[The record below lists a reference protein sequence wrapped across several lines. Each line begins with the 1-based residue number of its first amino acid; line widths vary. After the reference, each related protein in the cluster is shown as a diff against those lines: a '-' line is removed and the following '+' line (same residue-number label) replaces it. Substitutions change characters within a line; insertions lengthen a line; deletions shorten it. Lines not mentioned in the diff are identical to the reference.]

1 MADEKR
7 QLILDLLAR
16 NKMSKDTQDAAG
28 DLDKLA
34 TAADSADKS
43 TEELGKSTKET
54 EDQIGKFGRSSNDT
68 KAKIANLS
76 SEIEKSEREVV
87 SLAESFERA
96 GTAGERLDITKALRR
111 TQSEIKNLTKVKG
124 ILEDILPDPEP
135 QAKSFFQ
142 KLDTAVVNGASGI
155 SKLLGSKIGITL
167 GASAGAAAAPE
178 IAGAISALVSSG
190 AGLIGIGAGIAL
202 AVKKDVAI
210 QQAGDAAGKKFL
222 SGLETV
228 ADKNLQGPIL
238 EALGLL
244 SAAGEEVTA
253 KWGEAFKALAPQIRP
268 LTEDIIKAGTSISDS
283 LAGAAENSGPAL
295 KGLGDSIIL
304 LGNGVSNFI
313 TILSNGGPEAA
324 SNLRLIAGATAD
336 VLTQTATF
344 LNFLDKISANPWITG
359 PLTAL
364 LRKHYD
370 SLAEGSTNLSATQG
384 ALATAADA
392 TTRAMN
398 GQRAAITELA
408 TEVQKQQDPV
418 FAFAKAQD
426 TLRDSQKSLNDAVKK
441 YGPNSEQARS
451 ATRDLA
457 AAASDL
463 QAKAG
468 ATGATLNGKLT
479 PAMRATLSAAGL
491 TNSQIAEVAKEFGR
505 AQSAAN
511 KYAKTYKATI
521 ITQHVDTYAVG
532 GADYN
537 RELARGNL
545 GKRAAGG
552 PVARGVPYIV
562 GEQGPEIMVPD
573 VSGRIVNAS
582 ASRGV
587 MVRGN
592 GDSGRG
598 SGPRAIQLEV
608 TGNDQKLVTLL
619 KYLIRTANVIE
630 S

>member
-7 QLILDLLAR
+7 QLILELLAK
-16 NKMSKDTQDAAG
+16 NKMSKDTDDAAK
-28 DLDKLA
+28 DIEKLA

-43 TEELGKSTKET
+43 TESLGKSTKET
-54 EDQIGKFGRSSNDT
+54 DDQIGKFGRSSNDT
-68 KAKIANLS
+68 KGRIANLNG
-76 SEIEKSEREVV
+76 EIENSQRELVG
-87 SLAESFERA
+87 LAESFERA
-96 GTAGERLDITKALRR
+96 GSASERIDITKSIRR
-111 TQSEIKNLTKVKG
+111 TETDIRNLTKSKG
-124 ILEDILPDPEP
+124 ILESILPDPEP
-135 QAKSFFQ
+135 EAKSFFQ
-142 KLDTAVVNGASGI
+142 KLDTSLTSGASGI
-155 SKLLGSKIGITL
+155 SNLLGSKIGITL

-202 AVKKDVAI
+202 AVKKDPVI
-210 QQAGDAAGKKFL
+210 QKAGSDAGHKFI
-222 SGLETV
+222 SGLETI

-238 EALGLL
+238 ESLALLGK
-244 SAAGEEVTA
+244 AGETVTEQ
-253 KWGEAFKALAPQIRP
+253 WGAAFKVLGPQIRP
-268 LTEDIIKAGTSISDS
+268 LTQDIIKAGTTISGS
-283 LAGAAENSGPAL
+283 LAGAAENSAPAL
-295 KGLGDSIIL
+295 KGLGDSIII

-370 SLAEGSTNLSATQG
+370 NLADGSEQLSATQG
-384 ALATAADA
+384 KLATAAND
-392 TTRAMN
+392 TTNAMN
-398 GQRAAITELA
+398 GQRAAITNLA
-408 TEVQKQQDPV
+408 TAVQAQQDPV
-418 FAFAKAQD
+418 FAFAKAQE
-426 TLRDSQKSLNDAVKK
+426 TLRDAQDKLNTTTKR
-441 YGPNSEQARS
+441 YGPSSSEARQ

-463 QAKAG
+463 QSKAG
-468 ATGATLNGKLT
+468 ETGAVLSGKLT
-479 PAMRATLSAAGL
+479 PSMRATLKAAGL
-491 TNSQIAEVAKEFGR
+491 TKTQIDAIAHEFGI
-505 AQSAAN
+505 AQKAAN
-511 KYAKTYKATI
+511 DYAKTYKATV

-537 RELARGNL
+537 REAARGNL

-582 ASRGV
+582 ATRGV

-592 GDSGRG
+592 GNTGG
-598 SGPRAIQLEV
+598 SAPRAIRVEV
-608 TGNDQKLVTLL
+608 AGNDQKLVTLL

-630 S
+630 